1 MPEIGRRLAWR
12 VTSISI
18 SPKRDDIISYLHS
31 KLDEDTNPDAMD
43 GGLEADI
50 TKRIPEDVSE
60 MNVEATALR
69 MLHKLSTDRYCT
81 YLDSY

>member
-18 SPKRDDIISYLHS
+18 SPKRDDTISYLHS

-60 MNVEATALR
+60 MYVEERRSGCCTSYPL
-69 MLHKLSTDRYCT
+69 TDT
-81 YLDSY
+81 VHI